1 MPGSYSHWR
10 PCAREIDAQAPQ
22 RRFLPRVCVVR
33 ARSLLLFGLFAL
45 SIALHGQT
53 DSSADD
59 GRYVPEIAR
68 QAAAEGSA
76 AFARADFEGARRA
89 YLKVIDLAPD
99 NLLGLIN
106 LGVVEYSLK
115 KFEEAEGHL
124 KHAVRLKLDAAPAWL
139 TLGII
144 YLEQNR
150 LDEALA
156 ALAQATLYDPRNARA
171 RNYLG
176 VVVGRKGW
184 IDGAQVELRRAV
196 EIDPNYSDAHYNLAV
211 FYLEGRPPSIE
222 LARRHYFRAIE
233 LGADPDPE
241 IEQSLKAAAPSP
253 SPSPTAKP
261 AAKSPAKKPGGR

>member
-1 MPGSYSHWR
+1 MRGRSSGK
-10 PCAREIDAQAPQ
+10 CAE
-22 RRFLPRVCVVR
+22 
-33 ARSLLLFGLFAL
+33 RSLHAGSAGLPAIAICEVWPLCLLAIFLV
-45 SIALHGQT
+45 SITLPAQPT
-53 DSSADD
+53 PPAED
-59 GRYVPEIAR
+59 GRYVPEVAR
-68 QAAAEGSA
+68 EAAAEGNA
-76 AFARADFEGARRA
+76 AFAHGDFERARRA
-89 YLKVIDLAPD
+89 YLKVVDLAPD

-115 KFEEAEGHL
+115 KLDEAESHL
-124 KHAVRLKLDAAPAWL
+124 KRAVQLKIDAAPAWL

-144 YLEQNR
+144 YLDQNR

-211 FYLEGRPPSIE
+211 FYLEGRPPSTE

-233 LGADPDPE
+233 LGAEPDPE
-241 IEQSLKAAAPSP
+241 IEATLKSAPVA
-253 SPSPTAKP
+253 SPTPKP
-261 AAKSPAKKPGGR
+261 AGRSPAKKSEPQ

>member
-1 MPGSYSHWR
+1 MPGSHSCSDACIRKIVAPAWQR
-10 PCAREIDAQAPQ
+10 ACLPWAGCLTAR
-22 RRFLPRVCVVR
+22 LV
-33 ARSLLLFGLFAL
+33 LLFGFLAL
-45 SIALHGQT
+45 SAVLHGQT
-53 DSSADD
+53 DPSTDD
-59 GRYVPEIAR
+59 GRYVPEVAR
-68 QAAAEGSA
+68 QAAAEGNA
-76 AFARADFEGARRA
+76 AFARGDFEGARRA

-115 KFEEAEGHL
+115 KFEDAEGHL
-124 KHAVRLKLDAAPAWL
+124 KRAVRLKLDAAPAWL

-211 FYLEGRPPSIE
+211 FYLEGRPPSTE

-233 LGADPDPE
+233 LGADPDSE
-241 IEQSLKAAAPSP
+241 IEQSLKAPQPSP
-253 SPSPTAKP
+253 APTPKP
-261 AAKSPAKKPGGR
+261 TGKSPAKKSGSR

>member
-1 MPGSYSHWR
+1 MPESDSSSKR
-10 PCAREIDAQAPQ
+10 CARGFFSSKAKPWRSSAAAYGELCL
-22 RRFLPRVCVVR
+22 FLF
-33 ARSLLLFGLFAL
+33 FGLFAASAPL
-45 SIALHGQT
+45 PGQT
-53 DSSADD
+53 DPSVDE
-59 GRYVPEIAR
+59 GRYVPEVAR
-68 QAAAEGSA
+68 EAAAEGNA
-76 AFARADFEGARRA
+76 AFAQRDYERARRA
-89 YLKVIDLAPD
+89 YLKVVDLAPD

-115 KFEEAEGHL
+115 KFEEAESHL
-124 KHAVRLKLDAAPAWL
+124 KRAVRLKLDAAPAWL

-144 YLEQNR
+144 YLDQNR

-211 FYLEGRPPSIE
+211 FYLEGRPPSTE
-222 LARRHYFRAIE
+222 LARRHYFRALE
-233 LGADPDPE
+233 LGAEPDPE
-241 IEQSLKAAAPSP
+241 IEQRLKASAAA
-253 SPSPTAKP
+253 SPTVKP
-261 AAKSPAKKPGGR
+261 ASKPPAKKPGSR

>member
-1 MPGSYSHWR
+1 MFLVSVTLR
-10 PCAREIDAQAPQ
+10 AQPAP
-22 RRFLPRVCVVR
+22 P
-33 ARSLLLFGLFAL
+33 AE
-45 SIALHGQT
+45 
-53 DSSADD
+53 D
-59 GRYVPEIAR
+59 GRYVPEVAR
-68 QAAAEGSA
+68 EAAAEGNA
-76 AFARADFEGARRA
+76 AFARGDFERARRA
-89 YLKVIDLAPD
+89 YLKVVDLAPD

-115 KFEEAEGHL
+115 KLEEAESHL
-124 KHAVRLKLDAAPAWL
+124 KRAVQLKTDAAPAWL

-144 YLEQNR
+144 YLDQNR

-196 EIDPNYSDAHYNLAV
+196 EIDPNYSDAHYNLAA
-211 FYLEGRPPSIE
+211 FYLEGKPPSIE

-233 LGADPDPE
+233 LGAEPDPE
-241 IEQSLKAAAPSP
+241 IEATLKSAPVA
-253 SPSPTAKP
+253 SPTGKP
-261 AAKSPAKKPGGR
+261 AGRSPPKKSEAQ

>member
-1 MPGSYSHWR
+1 MPKLKR
-10 PCAREIDAQAPQ
+10 CAR
-22 RRFLPRVCVVR
+22 RFFSREAKPL
-33 ARSLLLFGLFAL
+33 RSLAAVYGELCLFLFLGLFVA
-45 SIALHGQT
+45 SAAQGQT
-53 DSSADD
+53 DSSVDD
-59 GRYVPEIAR
+59 GRYVPEVAR
-68 QAAAEGSA
+68 EAAAEGNA
-76 AFARADFEGARRA
+76 AFARGDYERARRA
-89 YLKVIDLAPD
+89 YLKVVDLAPD

-115 KFEEAEGHL
+115 KFEEAESHL
-124 KHAVRLKLDAAPAWL
+124 KRAVRLKLDAAPAWL

-144 YLEQNR
+144 YLDQNR

-211 FYLEGRPPSIE
+211 FYLEGRPPSTE
-222 LARRHYFRAIE
+222 LARRHYFRALE
-233 LGADPDPE
+233 LGAEPDPE
-241 IEQSLKAAAPSP
+241 IAQTLKATPAA
-253 SPSPTAKP
+253 SPTVKP
-261 AAKSPAKKPGGR
+261 ASKSPAKKADSR